1 MTTAILLLAYG
12 GPDSLD
18 DIPAYLLD
26 IRGGRETPQHLID
39 EISERYRLI
48 GGSSPLL
55 GITRSAAAKLQ
66 AELGLRV
73 YVGMRHWHPLIR
85 ETVDE
90 ILADGV
96 DHIVAICM
104 APHFSTL
111 SIGAYRARLQEA
123 LAAARTGSAD
133 HAAANS
139 QRVSAP
145 TYQTS
150 TTSPEVGLD
159 FVDSWYTQPEY
170 LDALAANTAA
180 TLQRFPATDRDEVLV
195 VFTAHS
201 LPEFIL
207 QRGDPYD
214 RQLRETAQLLA
225 DRLELPAERWMFSY
239 QSAAQTGV
247 PWLGPQI
254 EAVIPE
260 LAAQGRQNVLITP
273 VGFIA
278 DHVEVLYDIDIGVQ
292 AIAARHGM
300 RVERPPMLNDSPP
313 LIAALAAVARA
324 QLNPEPR
331 G

>member
-1 MTTAILLLAYG
+1 MTTAVLLLAYG
-12 GPDSLD
+12 GPDSLA
-18 DIPAYLLD
+18 DIPVYLLD

-48 GGSSPLL
+48 GGGSPLL
-55 GITRSAAAKLQ
+55 RITRSVAAKLQ
-66 AELGLRV
+66 AELELPV
-73 YVGMRHWHPLIR
+73 YVGMRHWHPFIR
-85 ETVDE
+85 EAVAE
-90 ILADGV
+90 MLADRV
-96 DHIVAICM
+96 DHILAVCM
-104 APHFSTL
+104 APHYSML
-111 SIGAYRARLQEA
+111 SIGAYRARLEEA
-123 LAAARTGSAD
+123 LAERTGSAGPVT
-133 HAAANS
+133 NIS
-139 QRVSAP
+139 QRVDVSGQ
-145 TYQTS
+145 QTS
-150 TTSPEVGLD
+150 TASPFAAVD
-159 FVDSWYTQPEY
+159 FVESWHTQPEF
-170 LDALAANTAA
+170 LDAVAANAAA
-180 TLQRFPATDRDEVLV
+180 TMERFPQPDREDVTV

-225 DRLELPAERWMFSY
+225 DRLELPAARWKFCY

-260 LAAQGRQNVLITP
+260 LAAQGRKDVLVAPI
-273 VGFIA
+273 GFIA

-292 AIAARHGM
+292 AIAARHGV

-313 LIAALAAVARA
+313 LIATLAAIARA
-324 QLNPEPR
+324 QLAPEPR